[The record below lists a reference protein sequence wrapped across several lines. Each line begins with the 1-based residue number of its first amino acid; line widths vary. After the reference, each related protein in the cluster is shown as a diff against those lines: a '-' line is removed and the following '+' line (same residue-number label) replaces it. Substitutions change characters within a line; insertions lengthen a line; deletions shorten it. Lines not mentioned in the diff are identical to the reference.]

1 MQNINEK
8 LFNKNIV
15 LKEIKDITPKTRKKI
30 KVYLGVDMKDYYY
43 LLVELN
49 TKSRF
54 LIKNAKDIIEF
65 VSSLSSI
72 NFKKNKKILF
82 LQSPICSKAKEYLK
96 ENGWRVL

>member
-1 MQNINEK
+1 MKINDK
-8 LFNKNIV
+8 LFDKNII

-30 KVYLGVDMKDYYY
+30 KVYLGVDMKNYYY

-65 VSSLSSI
+65 VTPLSDI
-72 NFKKNKKILF
+72 NFKNNKKIVF
-82 LQSPICSKAKEYLK
+82 IESEICSKAKGYLK
-96 ENGWRVL
+96 QNGWRIL

>member
-1 MQNINEK
+1 MKINDN
-8 LFNKNIV
+8 LFEKNII

-54 LIKNAKDIIEF
+54 LIKNAKELIEF
-65 VSSLSSI
+65 VMPLSEI
-72 NFKKNKKILF
+72 NFKNNKKILF
-82 LQSPICSKAKEYLK
+82 IESPICSKAKKYLK
-96 ENGWRVL
+96 ENGWRII

>member
-1 MQNINEK
+1 MKINEI

-15 LKEIKDITPKTRKKI
+15 LKELKDITPKTRKKI

>member
-1 MQNINEK
+1 MKINDN
-8 LFNKNIV
+8 LFEKNII

-54 LIKNAKDIIEF
+54 LIKNAKELIDFITP
-65 VSSLSSI
+65 LSEV
-72 NFKKNKKILF
+72 NFKNNKKILF
-82 LQSPICSKAKEYLK
+82 IEAPICSKAKEFLRQ
-96 ENGWRVL
+96 NGWRII

>member
-1 MQNINEK
+1 MKINDK
-8 LFNKNIV
+8 LFDKNII

-65 VSSLSSI
+65 VTPLSDI
-72 NFKKNKKILF
+72 NFRNNKKIIF
-82 LQSPICSKAKEYLK
+82 LESPICSKAKEYLK
-96 ENGWRVL
+96 SQGWRVL

>member
-1 MQNINEK
+1 MKINEI

-15 LKEIKDITPKTRKKI
+15 LKELKDITPKTRKKI
-30 KVYLGVDMKDYYY
+30 KVYLGVDMKDFYY

-54 LIKNAKDIIEF
+54 LIQNAKDIISF
-65 VSSLSSI
+65 VSPLTNI
-72 NFKKNKKILF
+72 NFKNNKKILF
-82 LQSPICSKAKEYLK
+82 IESPICSKAKEYLK